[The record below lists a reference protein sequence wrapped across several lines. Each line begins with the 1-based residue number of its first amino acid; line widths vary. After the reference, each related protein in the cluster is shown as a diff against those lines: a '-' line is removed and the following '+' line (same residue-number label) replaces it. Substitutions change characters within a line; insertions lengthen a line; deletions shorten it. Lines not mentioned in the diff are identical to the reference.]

1 MPTLSP
7 SKPAI
12 ATCPHGQTEAEVDSR
27 FERMAEIINRAP
39 EDDHAAQWSVIGS
52 CRCCTGPLK
61 LTLQAQANPFTAP
74 DADFDCSRCV
84 GGAK

>member
-1 MPTLSP
+1 MP
-7 SKPAI
+7 
-12 ATCPHGQTEAEVDSR
+12 CHHGESDEHTDGRWEQT
-27 FERMAEIINRAP
+27 AEIINRTP

-61 LTLQAQANPFTAP
+61 LTLQAQDNRFTAP